1 VSHKPAEGE
10 ARRAGASVIAPARAD
25 ETISSAVDASR
36 APAAQSAVGPSP
48 SDPAPLLGAG
58 VGMQEMIDAIR
69 ASVAVASR
77 SGMSQARIALHPA
90 ELGEIRIHLSQ
101 TSEGLLARVTAGTD
115 EAARGLLDGRG
126 ELHRALST
134 LGVPL
139 LGLDVGSS
147 GDGTAGQ
154 RGTAG
159 QALGQPG
166 VRSAGSGGGEHN
178 ASGADDIQEAE
189 PAPGLSGG
197 GLVNVLA

>member
-1 VSHKPAEGE
+1 
-10 ARRAGASVIAPARAD
+10 
-25 ETISSAVDASR
+25 
-36 APAAQSAVGPSP
+36 
-48 SDPAPLLGAG
+48 
-58 VGMQEMIDAIR
+58 MQEMIDAIR

-77 SGMSQARIALHPA
+77 AGMSQARIALHPA

-101 TSEGLLARVTAGTD
+101 TSAGILARVTAGTE

-159 QALGQPG
+159 QALSQPG
-166 VRSAGSGGGEHN
+166 VQTSAGGGGEDD
-178 ASGADDIQEAE
+178 ASGAADIQKAQ
-189 PAPGLSGG
+189 PASGLSDG

>member
-1 VSHKPAEGE
+1 
-10 ARRAGASVIAPARAD
+10 
-25 ETISSAVDASR
+25 
-36 APAAQSAVGPSP
+36 
-48 SDPAPLLGAG
+48 
-58 VGMQEMIDAIR
+58 MQEMIDAIR

-77 SGMSQARIALHPA
+77 AGMSQARIALHPA

-101 TSEGLLARVTAGTD
+101 TSEGLLARVTAGTE

-147 GDGTAGQ
+147 GDGAAGQ

-159 QALGQPG
+159 ETLDQPG
-166 VRSAGSGGGEHN
+166 VQPDGSTGAEDE
-178 ASGADDIQEAE
+178 ASGAADIQEAQ
-189 PAPGLSGG
+189 PTPGRSDG